1 MAFHVDNP
9 SKKGPIMSQ
18 QNEADVQCGNAYHA
32 TGPVMIVAVWLVAQV
47 STLFSGF
54 AELWMKRN
62 VT

>member
-1 MAFHVDNP
+1 
-9 SKKGPIMSQ
+9 MSQ